1 MLYLLL
7 TFPVIVCDSL
17 FQPSSFI
24 KNSTFAPS
32 SSRGLYADETLFI
45 GLATVISYLVY
56 LTFIVSPIKIGLLNT
71 KLLPDSFTVISSLS
85 VKIVSSKIP
94 TWQGYVVAPVPVMLT
109 CSDIFAPYSTSGQ

>member
-7 TFPVIVCDSL
+7 PFPVIVCDSL
-17 FQPSSFI
+17 FQSSSFT

-56 LTFIVSPIKIGLLNT
+56 LTLIVSPVKIGLLNT
-71 KLLPDSFTVISSLS
+71 KLLPDSFAVISSLS

-94 TWQGYVVAPVPVMLT
+94 SAQLYVVAPVPVIFVS
-109 CSDIFAPYSTSGQ
+109 SDIFAPYSTKGQ

>member
-7 TFPVIVCDSL
+7 PFPVIVCDPL
-17 FQPSSFI
+17 FQSSSFT

-32 SSRGLYADETLFI
+32 SNSGLYADETLFI

-56 LTFIVSPIKIGLLNT
+56 LTLIVSPAKIGLLNT
-71 KLLPDSFTVISSLS
+71 KLFPDSFTVTSSLS
-85 VKIVSSKIP
+85 VNKVSSKMP

-109 CSDIFAPYSTSGQ
+109 CSDIFAPYSTKGQ